1 MVQRYTLFRYRQND
15 SAIFF
20 LKNTKT
26 LPEAAPRLLR
36 IAGLLLILQ
45 DAHFGTRFTKNM
57 FRQLSVARQSRHNM
71 EMETEYYIASGGT
84 HLGPF
89 SKEMLRTNGITRDTL
104 VWHQGMPEW
113 RRAGDVVELA
123 DILNEDPYSAY
134 NNGSRRQAENVS
146 STGAPYF
153 AMFGN
158 NRVGPETPD
167 ALVRQ
172 GLRPETPVWRDG
184 MPDWAPASTQPE
196 LMEAIRRRDYP
207 VPPANGYDQAP
218 AYPSGYP
225 SAGPTEP
232 PYNRTPRTGAPT
244 NWLPWAIVGTVI
256 GLGSCLGMIFGIIG
270 IVQANK
276 ANNLYASGYDREAE
290 MANSNAKTMTIISL
304 VIGGLAILGAISS
317 IPAYLGILSSL

>member
-1 MVQRYTLFRYRQND
+1 
-15 SAIFF
+15 
-20 LKNTKT
+20 
-26 LPEAAPRLLR
+26 
-36 IAGLLLILQ
+36 
-45 DAHFGTRFTKNM
+45 
-57 FRQLSVARQSRHNM
+57 
-71 EMETEYYIASGGT
+71 METEYYIASGGT

-89 SKEMLRTNGITRDTL
+89 TKEMLRTNGITRETL

-113 RRAGDVVELA
+113 RRAGDVAELA
-123 DILNEDPYSAY
+123 DILTEDPYSAY
-134 NNGSRRQAENVS
+134 NNGTHRPTENVS
-146 STGAPYF
+146 AADAPYF

-184 MPDWAPASTQPE
+184 MADWAPASSRPE

-207 VPPANGYDQAP
+207 TPPSGGYGYGAS
-218 AYPSGYP
+218 AGYPSGYNPQVP
-225 SAGPTEP
+225 SDI
-232 PYNRTPRTGAPT
+232 PYNRTPRTGAGAPV
-244 NWLPWAIVGTVI
+244 NWLPWAIVGTVL
-256 GLGSCLGMIFGIIG
+256 GLGSCLGLIFGIIG